1 MYKSGDLIS
10 VISCRKEWYGIRQT
24 IILNHMIG
32 FEEVIKYFSEVS
44 TEKGQLVHHEKIS
57 GQEVSHGD
65 LDHELPDALMEI
77 LVAKKMFPF
86 YSHQAAAIN
95 AVNRKQ
101 DIVVSTSA
109 ASGKSLSYYVPILK
123 AF

>member
-1 MYKSGDLIS
+1 
-10 VISCRKEWYGIRQT
+10 
-24 IILNHMIG
+24 MIG

-86 YSHQAAAIN
+86 YSARTEGGGFG
-95 AVNRKQ
+95 V
-101 DIVVSTSA
+101 TEE
-109 ASGKSLSYYVPILK
+109 LSQRFHPHYPDR
-123 AF
+123 FFDT